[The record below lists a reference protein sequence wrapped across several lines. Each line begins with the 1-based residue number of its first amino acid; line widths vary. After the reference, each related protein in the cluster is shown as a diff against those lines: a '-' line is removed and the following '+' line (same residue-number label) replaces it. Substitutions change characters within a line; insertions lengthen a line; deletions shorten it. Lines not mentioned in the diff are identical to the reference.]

1 MKKNL
6 YKFNNFEPTDY
17 ANIKTGEILGPGV
30 EIKEIVVTDESI
42 YKSKHCL
49 ILDTDAL
56 NIVKSNLSYS
66 DFGALIR
73 MCENVS
79 WDFNVLLTSD
89 KTIPH
94 TNSSIAKE
102 LNITGEGARKILN
115 KLVSKNILAY
125 CICYPAGFKKK
136 VYILNPS
143 LMRRGNKFK
152 NAVSSMF
159 RDLTEPFDEVNEKIK

>member
-1 MKKNL
+1 MKNSLVK
-6 YKFNNFEPTDY
+6 YNNFDSSEY
-17 ANIKTGEILGPGV
+17 VNFKTGELLGSNV
-30 EIKEIVVTDESI
+30 SIKEIIVTDETI

-79 WDFNVLLTSD
+79 WIYNVLMTSD
-89 KTIPH
+89 NTMPH

-143 LMRRGNKFK
+143 LMRRGNKF
-152 NAVSSMF
+152 NNSVCSIF
-159 RDLTEPFDEVNEKIK
+159 RDLTEPFDEVTEKIK